1 MLNIFTFLSL
11 ALYSANLFA
20 GWKIHEEVKDN
31 FGQVTK
37 QIIYFQDNKVKT
49 ISGSEIVIY
58 NLKEKTI
65 TLADTITGYY
75 CSGNTTEYNK
85 GMQDYFQFLID
96 NLTKTNNNQKQKD
109 QIEYLRS
116 VKERW
121 TNSKPLAPT
130 DLNVRVIE
138 TSKKEAISGFN
149 TQLYELRINNILRF
163 EYWISPEINLQKE
176 FNMGQM
182 FLMMQ
187 ELSGGTSIS
196 GYELTPEYLELMK
209 IGYSMR
215 TIDHDDD
222 VVTITKVEKA
232 IKTKLP
238 DSVFTVSKDFKPLS
252 FVDFFKLKQ
261 MEM

>member
-1 MLNIFTFLSL
+1 MLNIFIFLSL
-11 ALYSANLFA
+11 SLFSANLFA
-20 GWKIHEEVKDN
+20 GWEIHEEVKDN

-37 QIIYFQDNKVKT
+37 QIIFFQDNKVKT

-65 TLADTITGYY
+65 ILADTISGYY
-75 CSGNTTEYNK
+75 CWGNTTEYNK

-96 NLTKTNNNQKQKD
+96 NLLKTNNSKKQED

-121 TNSKPLAPT
+121 TKSESLAPSG
-130 DLNVRVIE
+130 LNVQVIE
-138 TSKKEAISGFN
+138 TNKKEVISGFN
-149 TQLYELRINNILRF
+149 SQLYELRINNILRF

-196 GYELTPEYLELMK
+196 GYELSPEYLELMK
-209 IGYSMR
+209 MGYSMR

-222 VVTITKVEKA
+222 VVTITMVEKA
-232 IKTKLP
+232 VKTKLP
-238 DSVFTVSKDFKPLS
+238 DSVFTVSKNFKPLS
-252 FVDFFKLKQ
+252 FIDFFKLKQ